1 MNLLDLFIKITVD
14 DGDVDGKLGAAG
26 KSADGFSQKMS
37 AATVALGNLIA
48 RGVEVAGRAMVD
60 LGRNSLNAMGELE
73 QNMGGSIAVFG
84 EYAEQMQKKAGT
96 AFEQMGL
103 SASDFLATSNK
114 MGALFQGSGFGIEE
128 SATMAAESMQRAADV
143 ASIMGIDVSA
153 AMEAVAGAAKGNF
166 TMMDNLGVAIND
178 TTLQQYALAKGIDT
192 STQKM
197 TTQEKVGLAMEL
209 FMEKTAYAAG
219 NYAKEN
225 DTLAGSL
232 NTAKAAWDNF
242 ISGAGDIDGFVDA
255 AVNAGDIIVDK
266 LTGIVPRLVSGI
278 SGMATKIAPK
288 IPGMVQQLLP
298 ALITGAVALL
308 TSAVDILPQMLGIL
322 TEAIPL
328 VIGALSDAIPAAL
341 PGLVPAIVE
350 VLLQFVSTLTDPA
363 NLALLTDA
371 SIAIIFGLADGL
383 ISAVPLLIQQAPV
396 IVSNLMTA
404 LIENAPK
411 MLVAAAELIFQ
422 LLVGISDN
430 FQSLMDAGGN
440 IIEQVLLGIRQTF
453 GELAMVGEEVVNKV
467 WSGMKRAWQS
477 VVSWFKNAFANLTSG
492 LTVNVNAN
500 VTGKA
505 AYTGL
510 EYVPYDNYPII
521 AHKGEAVLTKS
532 EAESWRKGESGGKG
546 NGGITIVQN
555 ISAVPQTPVETAAA
569 TAAYFE
575 QARWAFA

>member
-14 DGDVDGKLGAAG
+14 DSDVDGKLPAAG
-26 KSADGFSQKMS
+26 KSAENFSHKMS

-48 RGVEVAGRAMVD
+48 RGVEMAGRAMVD

-73 QNMGGSIAVFG
+73 QNMGGSVAVFG
-84 EYAEQMQKKAGT
+84 EYAEQMQEKAGT

-128 SATMAAESMQRAADV
+128 SAVMASEAMQRASDV

-178 TTLQQYALAKGIDT
+178 TTLKQYALAKGIT
-192 STQKM
+192 KSTQEM

-242 ISGAGDIDGFVDA
+242 LSGAGDIDDFVDA
-255 AVNAGDIIVDK
+255 AVNAGGIVVDK
-266 LTGIVPRLVSGI
+266 LTGIVPRLITGI
-278 SGMATKIAPK
+278 SGMVTKIAPK
-288 IPGMVQQLLP
+288 IPGMIEQLLP
-298 ALITGAVALL
+298 ALVTGTVALL
-308 TSAVDILPQMLGIL
+308 TSLVDILPQMLGIL
-322 TEAIPL
+322 TSAIPL
-328 VIGALSDAIPAAL
+328 VVGALVDAIPGAL
-341 PGLVPAIVE
+341 PDLIAAVVDVLIQLVTTI
-350 VLLQFVSTLTDPA
+350 TDPE
-363 NLALLTDA
+363 NLDMMTDA
-371 SIAIIFGLADGL
+371 AIAIMFGLIDGL
-383 ISAVPLLIQQAPV
+383 IYAVPLLIQQAPV

-411 MLVAAAELIFQ
+411 LLVAAAELIFQ
-422 LLVGISDN
+422 LLVGIVDS
-430 FQSLMDAGGN
+430 FQSLIDAGAS
-440 IIEQVLLGIRQTF
+440 IIDQVILGIDQAF
-453 GELAMVGEEVVNKV
+453 GELIIVGEEIVNKV
-467 WSGMKRAWQS
+467 WEGMKRAWGS
-477 VVSWFKNAFANLTSG
+477 VVSWFKNVVGNLRGNAYIG
-492 LTVNVNAN
+492 LITEDPPS
-500 VTGKA
+500 K
-505 AYTGL
+505 YTGL
-510 EYVPYDNYPII
+510 EYVPYDNYPVIT
-521 AHKGEAVLTKS
+521 HKGEAILTKS
-532 EAESWRKGESGGKG
+532 EAEAWRKGESSGKG

-555 ISAVPQTPVETAAA
+555 ISTVPQTPVETAAA

>member
-1 MNLLDLFIKITVD
+1 MDLLDLFVKITVD
-14 DGDVDGKLGAAG
+14 DSDVDGKLGAAG
-26 KSADGFSQKMS
+26 KSADGFSHKMS

-48 RGVEVAGRAMVD
+48 RGVELAGRAMVD

-73 QNMGGSIAVFG
+73 QNMGGSVAVFG
-84 EYAEQMQKKAGT
+84 EYAEQMQEIAGT
-96 AFEQMGL
+96 AFSNMGL
-103 SASDFLATSNK
+103 SVSDFLATSNK

-128 SATMAAESMQRAADV
+128 SATMASNAMQRAADV
-143 ASIMGIDVSA
+143 ASIMGVDVSA

-178 TTLQQYALAKGIDT
+178 TTLQQYALAKGINK
-192 STQKM
+192 STQQM

-255 AVNAGDIIVDK
+255 AVNAGGIVVDK
-266 LTGIVPRLVSGI
+266 LTDIVPRLVTGI
-278 SGMATKIAPK
+278 SGMVTKIAPK

-328 VIGALSDAIPAAL
+328 VITALSGAIPGAL

-350 VLLQFVSTLTDPA
+350 VLLQFVATFTDPG

-383 ISAVPLLIQQAPV
+383 IAAVPMLIQQAPV
-396 IVSNLMTA
+396 IVSNLVTA
-404 LIENAPK
+404 IVENAPK
-411 MLVAAAELIFQ
+411 LLLAAGELIAQ
-422 LLVGISDN
+422 LIIGFGDN
-430 FQSLMDAGGN
+430 FQSMMDAGGE
-440 IIEQVLLGIRQTF
+440 IVVQVLTGINDAYNDLIDA
-453 GELAMVGEEVVNKV
+453 GIEVVDKV
-467 WSGMKRAWQS
+467 LEGMKNAWDN
-477 VVSWFKNAFANLTSG
+477 VVTWFKNAVGNLRG
-492 LTVNVNAN
+492 NAH
-500 VTGKA
+500 VGITTQTDS

-532 EAESWRKGESGGKG
+532 EAESWRNGESGGKG
-546 NGGITIVQN
+546 SGGFTVVQY

-575 QARWAFA
+575 QARWAFT

>member
-14 DGDVDGKLGAAG
+14 DSDVDGKLPAAG
-26 KSADGFSQKMS
+26 KSAENFSHKMS

-73 QNMGGSIAVFG
+73 QNMGGSVAVFG
-84 EYAEQMQKKAGT
+84 EYAEQMQEKAGT

-128 SATMAAESMQRAADV
+128 SAVMASEAMQRASDV

-178 TTLQQYALAKGIDT
+178 TTLKQYALAKGIT
-192 STQKM
+192 KSTQEM

-242 ISGAGDIDGFVDA
+242 LSGAGDIDDFVDA
-255 AVNAGDIIVDK
+255 AVNAGGIIVDK
-266 LTGIVPRLVSGI
+266 LTGIVPRLITGI
-278 SGMATKIAPK
+278 SGMVTKIAPK
-288 IPGMVQQLLP
+288 IPGMIEQLLP
-298 ALITGAVALL
+298 ALVTGTVALL
-308 TSAVDILPQMLGIL
+308 TSLVDILPQMLGIL
-322 TEAIPL
+322 TAAIPL
-328 VIGALSDAIPAAL
+328 VVGALVDAIPGALPDLIAAVIDVLIQLVTTITDPENLDMMTDAAL
-341 PGLVPAIVE
+341 AIM
-350 VLLQFVSTLTDPA
+350 
-363 NLALLTDA
+363 
-371 SIAIIFGLADGL
+371 FGLIDGL
-383 ISAVPLLIQQAPV
+383 IYAVPLLIQQAPV

-411 MLVAAAELIFQ
+411 LLVAAAELIFQ
-422 LLVGISDN
+422 LLVGIADN
-430 FQSLMDAGGN
+430 FQSLMDAGAS
-440 IIEQVLLGIRQTF
+440 IIEQVILGIGQAF
-453 GELAMVGEEVVNKV
+453 GELIIVGEEVVNKV
-467 WSGMKRAWQS
+467 WEGMKRAWGS
-477 VVSWFKNAFANLTSG
+477 VVSWFKNAVGNLRGNAYIG
-492 LTVNVNAN
+492 LTTEAPPS
-500 VTGKA
+500 K
-505 AYTGL
+505 YTGL
-510 EYVPYDNYPII
+510 EYVPYDNYPVIT
-521 AHKGEAVLTKS
+521 HKGEAILTKS
-532 EAESWRKGESGGKG
+532 EAEAWRKGESGGKG

-555 ISAVPQTPVETAAA
+555 ISTVPQTPVETAAA

>member
-1 MNLLDLFIKITVD
+1 
-14 DGDVDGKLGAAG
+14 
-26 KSADGFSQKMS
+26 
-37 AATVALGNLIA
+37 
-48 RGVEVAGRAMVD
+48 
-60 LGRNSLNAMGELE
+60 
-73 QNMGGSIAVFG
+73 
-84 EYAEQMQKKAGT
+84 
-96 AFEQMGL
+96 
-103 SASDFLATSNK
+103 
-114 MGALFQGSGFGIEE
+114 
-128 SATMAAESMQRAADV
+128 
-143 ASIMGIDVSA
+143 
-153 AMEAVAGAAKGNF
+153 
-166 TMMDNLGVAIND
+166 
-178 TTLQQYALAKGIDT
+178 
-192 STQKM
+192 
-197 TTQEKVGLAMEL
+197 MEL

-278 SGMATKIAPK
+278 SGMVTKIAPK

-322 TEAIPL
+322 TEAVPL
-328 VIGALSDAIPAAL
+328 VITALSGAIPGAL

-350 VLLQFVSTLTDPA
+350 VLLLFVATLTDPG
-363 NLALLTDA
+363 NLALLTYA

-383 ISAVPLLIQQAPV
+383 IAAVPMLIQQAPV
-396 IVSNLMTA
+396 IVSNLVTA
-404 LIENAPK
+404 IVENAPK
-411 MLVAAAELIFQ
+411 LLVAAGELIAQ
-422 LLVGISDN
+422 LIIGFGDN
-430 FQSLMDAGGN
+430 FQSMIDAGGE
-440 IIEQVLLGIRQTF
+440 IIANVLTGINDAYNDLLEAGKDVINT
-453 GELAMVGEEVVNKV
+453 V
-467 WSGMKRAWQS
+467 WEGMKSAWNS

-532 EAESWRKGESGGKG
+532 EAESWRNGESGGKG
-546 NGGITIVQN
+546 SGGITIVQN

-575 QARWAFA
+575 QARWAFT

>member
-14 DGDVDGKLGAAG
+14 DGDVDSKLGAAG

-73 QNMGGSIAVFG
+73 QNMGGSAAVFG
-84 EYAEQMQKKAGT
+84 EYAGQMQEKAET
-96 AFEQMGL
+96 AFSRMGL
-103 SASDFLATSNK
+103 SVSDFLATSNK

-178 TTLQQYALAKGIDT
+178 TTLQQYALSKGIDE

-232 NTAKAAWDNF
+232 NTAKEAWDNF
-242 ISGAGDIDGFVDA
+242 ISGAGDIDDFVGA

-278 SGMATKIAPK
+278 SGMVTKIAPK
-288 IPGMVQQLLP
+288 IPGIVQQLLP

-350 VLLQFVSTLTDPA
+350 VLLLFVETLTDPA

-371 SIAIIFGLADGL
+371 SIAIIFGLTDGL
-383 ISAVPLLIQQAPV
+383 ISAVPMLIRQAPV

-411 MLVAAAELIFQ
+411 MLVAAGELIYQ
-422 LLVGISDN
+422 LLVGFSDN
-430 FQSLMDAGGN
+430 FSSLMSAGEDIVTTVLTGIVNFSNRWTEAGVDA
-440 IIEQVLLGIRQTF
+440 I
-453 GELAMVGEEVVNKV
+453 NKFLD
-467 WSGMKRAWQS
+467 GMKQAWKS

-510 EYVPYDNYPII
+510 EYVPYDNYPVIT
-521 AHKGEAVLTKS
+521 HKGEAILTKS
-532 EAESWRKGESGGKG
+532 EAEAWRKGETGSAKGGG
-546 NGGITIVQN
+546 VVINQY
-555 ISAVPQTPVETAAA
+555 ISSVPQTPVETAAA